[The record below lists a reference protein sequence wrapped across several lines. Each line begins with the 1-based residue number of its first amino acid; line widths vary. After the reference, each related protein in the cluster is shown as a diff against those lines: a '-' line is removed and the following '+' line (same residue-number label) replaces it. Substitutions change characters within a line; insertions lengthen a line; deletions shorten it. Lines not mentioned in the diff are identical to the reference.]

1 MGMKAEE
8 EDGTM
13 GGWLVEEEKEGYE
26 KKIAVRRRLG
36 EFQLRERERERG
48 RRGEGR

>member
-1 MGMKAEE
+1 MGMAEEE

-26 KKIAVRRRLG
+26 KISVRRRPRVSAQG
-36 EFQLRERERERG
+36 ERERG